1 MFPLTI
7 AFGLA
12 VVVAICVSPLFA
24 PRLRRMHSG
33 RLGAA
38 FVICS
43 VGVVLVALARRTHP
57 DSRMLFLGA
66 FAALLVGAI
75 LLLADDQ
82 TDGDDGYGDAD
93 DPPWWPEFESS
104 FRRYAA
110 RSRRPVS
117 R

>member
-12 VVVAICVSPLFA
+12 VVAAICVSPLFA
-24 PRLRRMHSG
+24 PQLGRVHSG
-33 RLGAA
+33 RIGAA

-43 VGVVLVALARRTHP
+43 VGFVFVALARRTHP
-57 DSRMLFLGA
+57 DGRVLFLGA
-66 FAALLVGAI
+66 FAALLVGAM
-75 LLLADDQ
+75 LLLADDT
-82 TDGDDGYGDAD
+82 TDGDDDRGDSD
-93 DPPWWPEFESS
+93 DPPWWPEFESG

-110 RSRRPVS
+110 QSRRPVS